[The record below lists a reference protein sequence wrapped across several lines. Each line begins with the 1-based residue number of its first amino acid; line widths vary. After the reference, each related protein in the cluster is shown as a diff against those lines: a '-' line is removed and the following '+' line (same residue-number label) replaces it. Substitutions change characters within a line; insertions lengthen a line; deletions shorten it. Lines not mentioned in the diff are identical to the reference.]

1 MTFTNWIKP
10 RTRSPVTPGRSP
22 RHLLSTP
29 PPEPPYRHPDMHAAN
44 IQRRKVCDVENSTG
58 SAKERRSNGSRD
70 RKRLFF
76 IARRDTAVAAAA
88 AAFSRL
94 DHDVVSGVFY
104 VGVGLLAVG
113 CYANGL
119 RGEFVHDDVMA
130 IVKNPDVRAES
141 SVGELWSHDFWG
153 QKMSSDV
160 SHKSYRPLT
169 VMTFR

>member
-1 MTFTNWIKP
+1 
-10 RTRSPVTPGRSP
+10 
-22 RHLLSTP
+22 
-29 PPEPPYRHPDMHAAN
+29 MHAAN

-88 AAFSRL
+88 AFFRL
-94 DHDVVSGVFY
+94 DHDVVSGAFY
-104 VGVGLLAVG
+104 AGVGLLAVG